1 MIWKDSSKKYVKTV
15 RSSMTAIPTGM
26 RKTFKNAWRNRTMKK
41 KEILE
46 DYTTLQNT
54 IAIYEYLSESD
65 LADWYET
72 SKKDNYEEMLKQL
85 CTKYDLQ
92 YHGEDDNTDSTH
104 EGIYETE
111 NIIIAEL
118 EKRLIK

>member
-1 MIWKDSSKKYVKTV
+1 
-15 RSSMTAIPTGM
+15 
-26 RKTFKNAWRNRTMKK
+26 MKK
-41 KEILE
+41 EEILE

-54 IAIYEYLSESD
+54 IAIYEYLSEAD

-72 SKKDNYEEMLKQL
+72 SKKDNYEDMLKEL
-85 CTKYDLQ
+85 CNKYDLPFNDENAQ
-92 YHGEDDNTDSTH
+92 DDSTH
-104 EGIYETE
+104 EWIYETE